1 LQPVPALLDI
11 VGYPPDTEISI
22 DGSAKGRVGSNG
34 KLANAIEVAPGS
46 HDVKISHEGYQPL
59 EIRRTFVSNDK
70 VSYRADSAR
79 LVAVVKPVVEPSKK
93 RADPDAA
100 ITQEWSNL
108 ENSGDVNAL
117 EAFRS
122 KHPGTQWGSKAGDRI
137 NQIDD
142 HDWQTALQANSI
154 QALDGYSSKHR
165 TGRHIQEASQRIADA
180 AWNRV
185 NKSDALAVRAFIEQY
200 PNSPHKADAQTI
212 VDQLER
218 QKLDA
223 EQRTKQERAQ
233 HAQAPNDA
241 NSRGITLFKA
251 QRYEEAI
258 ASFAEAIRL
267 KPDLANAYFNRGAAY
282 YKLGQFQSAISD
294 FDQTL
299 ALDPQDQSAA
309 LQKQQA
315 KKRLASGVYFAGK
328 DVTKPVY
335 VTWTNPKYSK
345 EAIRAGKTGTVL
357 LTFVVDEYGRV
368 KDCQVLKSLTPDLD
382 GRAIYAASHATF
394 KPGKKRGKPVP
405 VEVTVEVK
413 FDQP

>member
-1 LQPVPALLDI
+1 
-11 VGYPPDTEISI
+11 
-22 DGSAKGRVGSNG
+22 
-34 KLANAIEVAPGS
+34 
-46 HDVKISHEGYQPL
+46 
-59 EIRRTFVSNDK
+59 
-70 VSYRADSAR
+70 
-79 LVAVVKPVVEPSKK
+79 
-93 RADPDAA
+93 
-100 ITQEWSNL
+100 
-108 ENSGDVNAL
+108 
-117 EAFRS
+117 
-122 KHPGTQWGSKAGDRI
+122 
-137 NQIDD
+137 
-142 HDWQTALQANSI
+142 
-154 QALDGYSSKHR
+154 
-165 TGRHIQEASQRIADA
+165 
-180 AWNRV
+180 
-185 NKSDALAVRAFIEQY
+185 VRAFIEQY

-315 KKRLASGVYFAGK
+315 KKRLAGGVYFAGK
-328 DVTKPVY
+328 DVTAPVY
-335 VTWTNPKYSK
+335 VTWANPKYSK